1 MQIAFI
7 FTIIYPMKNTA
18 VETTCRVVIQDVSVS
33 RNLTSQTVAG
43 DLAMGGVPTLGRVP
57 GGVPGRESFDDRW
70 GSWARWL
77 GIRGTV
83 NQQT

>member
-7 FTIIYPMKNTA
+7 FTIIYPVKNTA

-43 DLAMGGVPTLGRVP
+43 DLAMGGVPTLGCRAGCPAERALMTVGDHGR
-57 GGVPGRESFDDRW
+57 GGLVSG
-70 GSWARWL
+70 GL
-77 GIRGTV
+77 
-83 NQQT
+83 